1 MLKTLAGRLGAALAV
16 LFAVSLLTFC
26 ALHVVP
32 GDMATLVLG
41 TDATPEALQQLRE
54 SMGLDRTL
62 PEQYVSWICGVL
74 TGDWGMS
81 RTYAAPVWQVIVQ
94 ALPPTLLLAVYA
106 TAVALVVSCALGCA
120 SALRPGGAVDVV
132 SRTVMQLASAVPGF
146 WLAVMCML
154 VFAAGLGWFPVSGY
168 APFTQ
173 DPLACLRSL
182 TLPALVLACGET
194 GVLIRTVRS
203 AVMDS
208 LRQEYML
215 ATQVKGLTRVRTVVV
230 YVLRSSLAAPIT
242 VAGVQMAKLVG
253 GTAAI
258 ERVFALPGLGN
269 LLLGAV
275 EQRDVMLVQG
285 IVVFVTAAVVVVN
298 LLVDVLAARA
308 GAQGAPSSGAA
319 GQLGVAGPVSAQ
331 STQASEG
338 GPVAGVRVLHGRGG
352 LRGREAGRRTG
363 RATLVG
369 GLVLVGAVAAMGAL
383 SLVWTPYDVSAMD
396 LASRFAA
403 PSLAHPF
410 GCDQFGRD
418 ILSRCMAA
426 AVPALAVGVGS
437 VVLGSLVGAALGA
450 MAAMGASGVRAVI
463 MRVTDALMSFPGIL
477 LAMVLVLV
485 LGRGLTSVL
494 IAVAVFMV
502 PVFARL
508 TCQLVQE
515 VASGLY
521 VKAARVAGLGPFAVL
536 VRHILPNV
544 APLLLTQLTA
554 RIGSAMLLEASLS
567 FLGLGVQPPM
577 ASWGYMLSEALPYVT
592 SYPLLA
598 VAPGAL
604 LMAAALGWNLIGD
617 ALNDRI
623 LRRGVR

>member
-26 ALHVVP
+26 TLHVVP
-32 GDMATLVLG
+32 GDTATLVLG
-41 TDATPEALQQLRE
+41 IDATPEALQQLRE
-54 SMGLDRTL
+54 SMGLDRSL

-74 TGDWGMS
+74 TGDWGVS
-81 RTYAAPVWQVIVQ
+81 RMYGAPVWQVIVQ

-154 VFAAGLGWFPVSGY
+154 AFAAGLGWFPVSGY
-168 APFTQ
+168 TPFTQ
-173 DPLACLRSL
+173 DPIACLRSL
-182 TLPALVLACGET
+182 TLPALALACGEV

-203 AVMDS
+203 SVMDA
-208 LRQEYML
+208 LQQEYML

-230 YVLRSSLAAPIT
+230 YVLRASLAAPIT

-298 LLVDVLAARA
+298 LLADVLAGRA
-308 GAQGAPSSGAA
+308 GAQGSPS
-319 GQLGVAGPVSAQ
+319 
-331 STQASEG
+331 
-338 GPVAGVRVLHGRGG
+338 AGVVGSLEATGLARKQGAQGEGERLAEEEGEDSPYVGPRGVG
-352 LRGREAGRRTG
+352 TGRRTG
-363 RATLVG
+363 RVGLVV

-383 SLVWTPYDVSAMD
+383 SLAWTPYDVSAMD
-396 LASRFAA
+396 LANRFAG
-403 PSLAHPF
+403 PSPAHPF

-437 VVLGSLVGAALGA
+437 VALGSLVGTVLGA
-450 MAAMGASGVRAVI
+450 VAAMGAPGVRACI
-463 MRVTDALMSFPGIL
+463 MRLTDALMSFPGIL

-592 SYPLLA
+592 SHPLLA

-617 ALNDRI
+617 ALNDRM